1 MQELKIYTD
10 GACHPNPNGYGGW
23 GVLIYDCV
31 TSKEQCLRGGVLN
44 VTNNQME
51 LQACIEG
58 LKYIKEP
65 AKITIL
71 TDSKYVKNGITL
83 WMEGWKKNGWKT
95 KQKKPVKNQTYWQ
108 EIDKLNQFHDITWK
122 WVKGH
127 AGIYGNEEADRLATL
142 GREEIKEDNKGVKL
156 DYRAEGRKVVK
167 EWEKVTNKLARLFMK
182 KYFAD
187 AQDDF
192 HWVGD
197 IVGGILTINEYFYEV
212 DLVKESI
219 ELDAPWELLEGFY
232 QYSMDCFDKGVQKEV
247 NFKNYV
253 RLNGKLPK

>member
-1 MQELKIYTD
+1 L
-10 GACHPNPNGYGGW
+10 H
-23 GVLIYDCV
+23 
-31 TSKEQCLRGGVLN
+31 
-44 VTNNQME
+44 NNQSEAE
-51 LQACIEG
+51 L
-58 LKYIKEP
+58 
-65 AKITIL
+65 
-71 TDSKYVKNGITL
+71 
-83 WMEGWKKNGWKT
+83 
-95 KQKKPVKNQTYWQ
+95 
-108 EIDKLNQFHDITWK
+108 
-122 WVKGH
+122 
-127 AGIYGNEEADRLATL
+127 
-142 GREEIKEDNKGVKL
+142 
-156 DYRAEGRKVVK
+156 
-167 EWEKVTNKLARLFMK
+167 
-182 KYFAD
+182 D